1 MDAPRLCLL
10 PGTIEIPI
18 VRSYVGNWNPALG
31 VHFILPNCVHWI
43 TLCRMTTLTFV
54 KRDTRL
60 TREEITDAETGAMLR
75 AFFNLVEHWALNDR
89 RGGFCWVDW
98 QRGPTRAGK
107 LVRLNRR
114 ESPAIQGN
122 VFP

>member
-1 MDAPRLCLL
+1 M
-10 PGTIEIPI
+10 
-18 VRSYVGNWNPALG
+18 G

-43 TLCRMTTLTFV
+43 TLCRMATLTFA
-54 KRDTRL
+54 KPDTRL
-60 TREEITDAETGAMLR
+60 AREEITDAETGAMLR

-89 RGGFCWVDW
+89 HGRILLGGPA
-98 QRGPTRAGK
+98 GPTRAGK

-114 ESPAIQGN
+114 ESPAIHGN